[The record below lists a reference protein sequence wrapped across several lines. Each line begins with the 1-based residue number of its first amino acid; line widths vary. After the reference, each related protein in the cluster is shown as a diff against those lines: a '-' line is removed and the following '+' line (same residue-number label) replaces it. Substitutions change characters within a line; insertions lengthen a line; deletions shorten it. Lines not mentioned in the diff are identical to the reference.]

1 MMKSSPRDLPST
13 LKPMRVLRAPETT
26 NTPPTPS
33 PENSQRRIGPRRAL
47 QASTLS
53 AEAGK
58 RRGPITTATCSASR
72 PRNHHPRAAGPV
84 SRARGRLCAAG
95 KWPSVNADLHE
106 LSEDR
111 PTSDPSRST
120 AAFSAR
126 AVHAAISRV
135 DQNGVSVSDEY
146 FFGGWLTF
154 SASRSVD
161 AHGHGPPLDGL
172 GPAPFAASGEHCA
185 LRRRARPRDRANTAP
200 FPAL

>member
-1 MMKSSPRDLPST
+1 
-13 LKPMRVLRAPETT
+13 MRVLRAPETT

-58 RRGPITTATCSASR
+58 RRGPITTATCRASR
-72 PRNHHPRAAGPV
+72 SRNHHPRAAKPV
-84 SRARGRLCAAG
+84 SRAHRRLCAAG
-95 KWPSVNADLHE
+95 KWPSGNADPHK
-106 LSEDR
+106 LSEGR
-111 PTSDPSRST
+111 PTSKPSRST
-120 AAFSAR
+120 ATFSAR

>member
-1 MMKSSPRDLPST
+1 M
-13 LKPMRVLRAPETT
+13 A
-26 NTPPTPS
+26 
-33 PENSQRRIGPRRAL
+33 PRRAHH
-47 QASTLS
+47 ASTYS
-53 AEAGK
+53 TKAGK
-58 RRGPITTATCSASR
+58 RRGSITTATCRASC
-72 PRNHHPRAAGPV
+72 PRNCHPRAARPV
-84 SRARGRLCAAG
+84 SRARTRRGARG
-95 KWPSVNADLHE
+95 NVPYDTADPHE
-106 LSEDR
+106 LSEGR

-135 DQNGVSVSDEY
+135 DQNGVSVSDQY

>member
-1 MMKSSPRDLPST
+1 
-13 LKPMRVLRAPETT
+13 MRVLRAPETT

-58 RRGPITTATCSASR
+58 RRGPITTAACRASR
-72 PRNHHPRAAGPV
+72 SRNHHPRAAKPV
-84 SRARGRLCAAG
+84 SRAHRRLCAAG
-95 KWPSVNADLHE
+95 KWPSVNADPHE

-111 PTSDPSRST
+111 PTSDPSRGTVAS
-120 AAFSAR
+120 SR
-126 AVHAAISRV
+126 SAVHAAISRV
-135 DQNGVSVSDEY
+135 DQNGVSVRREY

-161 AHGHGPPLDGL
+161 AYGHGPPLDGL
-172 GPAPFAASGEHCA
+172 GPAPFAASGEQGA
-185 LRRRARPRDRANTAP
+185 LRRGAPQGSTANTAP
-200 FPAL
+200 F

>member
-1 MMKSSPRDLPST
+1 
-13 LKPMRVLRAPETT
+13 MRVLRAPETT

-58 RRGPITTATCSASR
+58 RRGPITTATCRASR
-72 PRNHHPRAAGPV
+72 SRNHHPRAAKPV
-84 SRARGRLCAAG
+84 SRAHRRLCAAG
-95 KWPSVNADLHE
+95 KWPSVNADPHE
-106 LSEDR
+106 LSEGR
-111 PTSDPSRST
+111 LMSNPSRGTVAS
-120 AAFSAR
+120 SR
-126 AVHAAISRV
+126 SAVHAAISRV

-161 AHGHGPPLDGL
+161 AYGHGPPLDGL
-172 GPAPFAASGEHCA
+172 GPAPFAASGEHGA